1 MITENDIIDNVFYP
15 SRICSKLLNIKKSD
29 KWSSVLQISAVS
41 CHPKIKNDFYNWA
54 LILLGDDLRENI
66 KQSPGAIMIQ
76 EVLNLF
82 PEYTVEPRLKECL
95 ITYKDKHNE
104 DDFDLPS
111 IRDKLIKMESLKAN
125 CRISMIPCDI
135 RIKKDFYS
143 LAQKK

>member
-1 MITENDIIDNVFYP
+1 
-15 SRICSKLLNIKKSD
+15 
-29 KWSSVLQISAVS
+29 
-41 CHPKIKNDFYNWA
+41 
-54 LILLGDDLRENI
+54 
-66 KQSPGAIMIQ
+66 MIQ

-95 ITYKDKHNE
+95 ITYKDKYNE

-143 LAQKK
+143 LAQKIVQPNTDRVADIKIKRLLEDLNNLINKKL